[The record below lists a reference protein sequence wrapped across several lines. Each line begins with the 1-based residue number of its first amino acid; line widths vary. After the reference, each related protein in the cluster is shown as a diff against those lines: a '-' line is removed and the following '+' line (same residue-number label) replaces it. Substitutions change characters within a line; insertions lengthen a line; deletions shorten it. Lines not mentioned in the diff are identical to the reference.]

1 MSNDIIS
8 IVKNDEG
15 FYEGNLIHYFKVM
28 FNAPNACNPYHNFRH
43 MAHVM
48 CKAYEGAKFSN
59 YLGLYGPRR
68 FRALLIGAMFH
79 DYGHSDKMINDVYE
93 IKTAMKGLGDNIL
106 EEDLDLAPEIY
117 SLITLTQYPHANTV
131 LTLGAEILRDADIS
145 QLFSDVW
152 LQQIVFG
159 LSKEMSISSES
170 TISPLQLL
178 KKQISYLHDLRFYSD
193 WGKKTFYPQVR
204 YKIEETR
211 ALLSILEG

>member
-15 FYEGNLIHYFKVM
+15 LYEGNLVHYFKVM
-28 FNAPNACNPYHNFRH
+28 FNAPNVNNPYHNFRH

-48 CKAYEGAKFSN
+48 CIAYEGAKGSN

-68 FRALLIGAMFH
+68 FRALLIAAMFH
-79 DYGHSDKMINDVYE
+79 DYGHSDKMISDVYE

-131 LTLGAEILRDADIS
+131 LTLGAEILRDADTS

-159 LSKEMSISSES
+159 LSKEMSISPET
-170 TISPLQLL
+170 TITPLQFL
-178 KKQISYLHDLRFYSD
+178 KKQITYLHDLRFYSH
-193 WGKKTFYPQVR
+193 WGQIAFYTQVR
-204 YKIEETR
+204 YKLQETR
-211 ALLSILEG
+211 GLLSILEG